1 MIGEKILIVDDD
13 PKIRQLL
20 EDRLKANNFTVFQA
34 ENGLKGLDVIEKVD
48 PDLMLLDLQMP
59 KMNGLEMLKHVTIE
73 YPKLIVIILT
83 AFSTI
88 EGAIEA
94 MKLGAYDFLP
104 KPCKP
109 DHILVIVRKAL
120 SQKGLIEENQFLRNE
135 IENQY
140 KMIVGNSEEM
150 LKLMQMVKKVALN
163 KTTVLIGGESGTG
176 KQLIARAI
184 HNMSERNDKPLIQV
198 NCTTLSEQLLE
209 SDLFGH
215 ERGAFTGA
223 HQMKKGRVELAHKGT
238 LFLDEIGDLSPK
250 IQAKLLHF
258 LEQGEFE
265 RVGGMRSMQVNARVI
280 AATNKNLEQEV
291 KENRFREDLYYRLNV
306 VKLTLPPLRKRI
318 KDIPLLLD
326 HFLKKFSLELN
337 KKVPRMNNS
346 ALQKLR
352 NYNWPGNI
360 REFENTIE
368 RVVVLASD
376 NVITEDLLPDSITS
390 RCEEIIDAGLQLDE
404 AILKFKRQFIR
415 KTMDLTNNNQTKAA
429 EILNIQR
436 TYLSR
441 LIKEMNLK
449 EN

>member
-215 ERGAFTGA
+215 ERGAFTSDQ
-223 HQMKKGRVELAHKGT
+223 HRCFIQSY
-238 LFLDEIGDLSPK
+238 FLYH
-250 IQAKLLHF
+250 LH
-258 LEQGEFE
+258 
-265 RVGGMRSMQVNARVI
+265 
-280 AATNKNLEQEV
+280 
-291 KENRFREDLYYRLNV
+291 
-306 VKLTLPPLRKRI
+306 
-318 KDIPLLLD
+318 
-326 HFLKKFSLELN
+326 
-337 KKVPRMNNS
+337 
-346 ALQKLR
+346 
-352 NYNWPGNI
+352 
-360 REFENTIE
+360 
-368 RVVVLASD
+368 
-376 NVITEDLLPDSITS
+376 
-390 RCEEIIDAGLQLDE
+390 
-404 AILKFKRQFIR
+404 
-415 KTMDLTNNNQTKAA
+415 
-429 EILNIQR
+429 
-436 TYLSR
+436 
-441 LIKEMNLK
+441 
-449 EN
+449 